1 MPVTFRGK
9 SVSNKE
15 VFLSF
20 IQLLLSVKLI
30 CAFISGGHH
39 RRLLMTIKGFL
50 VSLTAVTA
58 TALI

>member
-15 VFLSF
+15 VILSF
-20 IQLLLSVKLI
+20 IQLLLSVKLV

-39 RRLLMTIKGFL
+39 RRLLMTIKGFP
-50 VSLTAVTA
+50 VSLIAVTA